1 MKYFYLCYGEMSLKC
16 LSELLAMNYKPLFVV
31 THESYDSEN
40 QKDKFYK
47 KIDET
52 CRTAGI
58 ELVKTDKISEIKERF
73 KGTDVGVCAG
83 FMEIIKDDV
92 YNLPKYGILNMH
104 CGKLPEYRGR
114 APISRA
120 MMDGNDTMFITVHKV
135 DSGVD
140 SGDILVE
147 KPIIIDDEDDVNSL
161 YYKCSFNCA
170 NILKE
175 AFEKL
180 DKGGDIYTKQD
191 LSKKPKANL
200 SITDGERRIDWNKS
214 VKNIYDKIRALN
226 FPYPGAFTEM
236 NGKKYFMLRSKP
248 FYTLDKPAGN
258 GEIKE
263 VNADFILVKCS
274 DGYVMV
280 YDVRDES
287 MENINLNEAFKTG
300 DRFN

>member
-1 MKYFYLCYGEMSLKC
+1 MKYFYLSYGEMSLKC
-16 LSELLAMNYKPLFVV
+16 LSELIEMNLKPALVV
-31 THESYDSEN
+31 THKSYEFEN

-47 KIDET
+47 KIEDA
-52 CRTAGI
+52 CKTAGI
-58 ELVKTDKISEIKERF
+58 EFVQTDKISELKDRF
-73 KGTDVGVCAG
+73 TGMDTGVSAG
-83 FMEIIKDDV
+83 FMEIIKEDV
-92 YNLPKYGILNMH
+92 YSLPKYGIINMH

-120 MMDGNDTMFITVHKV
+120 MMDGQDTMYITVHKV

-147 KPIIIDDEDDVNSL
+147 KPVIIDDEDDVNSL

-200 SITDGERRIDWNKS
+200 SITDEERSIDWNKS
-214 VKNIYDKIRALN
+214 VKIIYDKIRALN
-226 FPYPGAFTEM
+226 LPYPGAFTEM
-236 NGKKYFMLRSKP
+236 KGKRYYMLRAKP
-248 FYTLDKPAGN
+248 FYTIDKPAGN
-258 GEIKE
+258 GEITE
-263 VNADFILVKCS
+263 ANIDFILVKCS

-280 YDVRDES
+280 YDIRDVNMES
-287 MENINLNEAFKTG
+287 FIYNEVFKKG
-300 DRFN
+300 DRFS